1 MPQKVLITD
10 YVWPSVEPERAVLA
24 RAGIDIEVA
33 PDTSEETLASMAK
46 DFDGIMTCFAQ
57 VTDRVLRSAPKC
69 VVVGRFGV
77 GVDNI
82 AVDTATDL
90 GMAVTY
96 VPDYC
101 VDEVSDHV
109 MALLLTW
116 NRRIVPL
123 DRSVRTTG
131 WGSVPLT
138 MRMMRLRGK
147 RLGVVGF
154 GRIGR
159 AVAAKAL
166 AFGFEVL
173 AADPF
178 VTPESAAESGARLV
192 DMETLLRESDFVT
205 LHSPLTPETT
215 NLISKAELEMMKSE
229 AFLINAARGPLIDEE
244 ALHEALTTGQIAGA
258 GVDVMV
264 DAEPPPDNPLVGLD
278 NFLVTPPRGLL
289 LPRGD
294 AGAGGAG
301 RRRGGQRASGRD
313 ARQPG
318 QPGRPLSPQPPP
330 QAAQGVSAKAPGHPL
345 TDSAR
350 ASPAE
355 VPTLTLTLSQTL
367 GKGALLLGLS
377 GLP

>member
-1 MPQKVLITD
+1 MRVLITD

-24 RAGIDIEVA
+24 EAGVEIEVA
-33 PDTSEETLASMAK
+33 PDVSEDTLASLAGE
-46 DFDGIMTCFAQ
+46 FDGIMTCFAQ
-57 VTDRVLRSAPKC
+57 VTDRVLRAASKC

-82 AVDTATDL
+82 DVDTATQL

-116 NRRIVPL
+116 NRRIIPL

-166 AFGFEVL
+166 TFGMEVL
-173 AADPF
+173 ASDPF
-178 VTPESAAESGARLV
+178 VSAESAAESGARLV
-192 DMETLLRESDFVT
+192 DVETLLRESDFVT

-215 NLISKAELEMMKSE
+215 NLIGRDELEMMKPES
-229 AFLINAARGPLIDEE
+229 FLINAARGPLIDEE
-244 ALHEALTTGQIAGA
+244 ALYEALTTGQIAGA

-264 DAEPPPDNPLVGLD
+264 DAEPPPDNPLVQLD
-278 NFLVTPPRGLL
+278 NFLVTPHVAFFSQESTLELEERAAGEVARVLKGEMPDNLVNPGVLSHPNPRH
-289 LPRGD
+289 
-294 AGAGGAG
+294 
-301 RRRGGQRASGRD
+301 SI
-313 ARQPG
+313 RQP
-318 QPGRPLSPQPPP
+318 
-330 QAAQGVSAKAPGHPL
+330 
-345 TDSAR
+345 
-350 ASPAE
+350 
-355 VPTLTLTLSQTL
+355 
-367 GKGALLLGLS
+367 
-377 GLP
+377 